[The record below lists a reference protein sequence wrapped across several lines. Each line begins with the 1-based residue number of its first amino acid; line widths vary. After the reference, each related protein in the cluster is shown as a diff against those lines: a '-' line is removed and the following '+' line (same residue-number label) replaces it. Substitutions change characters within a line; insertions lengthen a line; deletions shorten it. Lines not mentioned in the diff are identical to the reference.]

1 LLIMNAL
8 RAIFGIMLFLLAGS
22 ALAHSSR
29 TASGDP
35 EGLTFPSIGHGELLV
50 LSDFRGEIHGLA
62 RSASQTDP
70 TFRRLLNYSSI
81 AYSYCLW
88 GIAPRA
94 AQDEESPFNE
104 CTHAYLS
111 ADKALLF
118 HMRSMPGI
126 GTAASELISKID
138 VEMIRRDVLFIG
150 CIYTGE
156 PFSTAE
162 FITPHWENFFLH
174 PPTWLVPVIGIAGMA
189 VASLVSIALRR
200 SRTKTQPA

>member
-1 LLIMNAL
+1 MNAL
-8 RAIFGIMLFLLAGS
+8 RAIFGILLFLLASS
-22 ALAHSSR
+22 ALAHSGR

-50 LSDFRGEIHGLA
+50 LSDFRSEIHQLA
-62 RSASQTDP
+62 RAATRTDP

-88 GIAPRA
+88 GLAPRA
-94 AQDEESPFNE
+94 ASDEESPFNE

-118 HMRSMPGI
+118 HMRTMPGI
-126 GTAASELISKID
+126 ALAAGELISKID

-174 PPTWLVPVIGIAGMA
+174 PPTWLVMVGGIVAMVI
-189 VASLVSIALRR
+189 ASLISIALRR
-200 SRTKTQPA
+200 GRTKAQAA

>member
-1 LLIMNAL
+1 MNAL
-8 RAIFGIMLFLLAGS
+8 RAILGIVFFLLAGS
-22 ALAHSSR
+22 AMAHSGR

-35 EGLTFPSIGHGELLV
+35 QGLTFPSIGHGELLV
-50 LSDFRGEIHGLA
+50 LSEFRGEIHDLA
-62 RSASQTDP
+62 QSARQTDP
-70 TFRRLLNYSSI
+70 TFRRLFNYSAI

-88 GIAPRA
+88 GLAPRA

-118 HMRSMPGI
+118 HMRTMPAI
-126 GTAASELISKID
+126 AQAAGDLISRID

-174 PPTWLVPVIGIAGMA
+174 PPTWLMVLGGIVAMIL
-189 VASLVSIALRR
+189 ASLISFAMRR
-200 SRTKTQPA
+200 GRAKEQPA